1 MGTADITTAQ
11 VCSVLCCGVTMV
23 FFTCNGCGESLKKA
37 QVEKHVGN
45 CRSCQCLSCI
55 DCGKDFWGG
64 DYKTHLKCV
73 TEDEKYGGK
82 GFEAKAKKGEEKQVQ
97 WIQRIQEAMKKP
109 TISSDVRD
117 ILNQISAFD
126 NVPKKKAKFQNW
138 MKNSLKVH
146 SPALQD
152 KVWGI
157 FEEAISNQKNN
168 ATEAANT
175 LAGESKSESSAAT
188 EETEK
193 KSKRERKEERQKK
206 NKKEK
211 KELNE
216 GELMQNG
223 TKKKGKKRKM
233 EDDERNGVEAAGKKK
248 KKRQREKE
256 AEDESGDVE
265 DEEAQS
271 KKRNNSQGDEEE
283 AEENGA
289 EENGEGE
296 SGKTGKFNWK
306 GTIRALLRQA
316 PDNELAIKK
325 LRKKI
330 TLTGAAAVCV
340 AAVSQHMHE
349 EPVCCCDTCSCG
361 AEQLVSQYN
370 PGSRVPSAAYSVIA
384 QYYAISSKHHK
395 SEEELL
401 ATFNKKIQNNPKFRV
416 LKERVKLVK

>member
-1 MGTADITTAQ
+1 
-11 VCSVLCCGVTMV
+11 MV

-168 ATEAANT
+168 ATETANT

-188 EETEK
+188 EETER

-216 GELMQNG
+216 GELTQNG

-233 EDDERNGVEAAGKKK
+233 EDDMRDGEQAAGKKK

-256 AEDESGDVE
+256 AEE
-265 DEEAQS
+265 EEAQS
-271 KKRNNSQGDEEE
+271 KKHKNSQGDEEE

-289 EENGEGE
+289 EENGEEE

-325 LRKKI
+325 LRKK
-330 TLTGAAAVCV
+330 
-340 AAVSQHMHE
+340 
-349 EPVCCCDTCSCG
+349 
-361 AEQLVSQYN
+361 
-370 PGSRVPSAAYSVIA
+370 VIA
-384 QYYAISSKHHK
+384 QYCAISSEHHK

-401 ATFNKKIQNNPKFRV
+401 ATFNKKIQKNPKFRV

>member
-1 MGTADITTAQ
+1 
-11 VCSVLCCGVTMV
+11 MV

-55 DCGKDFWGG
+55 DCGKDFWGS

-82 GFEAKAKKGEEKQVQ
+82 DFEAKAKKGEAKQVQ

-109 TISSDVRD
+109 TISTDVRN

-138 MKNSLKVH
+138 MKNSLKIH
-146 SPALQD
+146 SPTLQD

-157 FEEAISNQKNN
+157 FEEAISNKNN
-168 ATEAANT
+168 GTETANAPAA
-175 LAGESKSESSAAT
+175 ESKSESSAAT

-216 GELMQNG
+216 EELTQNG

-233 EDDERNGVEAAGKKK
+233 EDDERDGEKAAGKKK

-256 AEDESGDVE
+256 AEDESRDVE
-265 DEEAQS
+265 EEAQS
-271 KKRNNSQGDEEE
+271 KKRNNSQGDEE
-283 AEENGA
+283 NGA
-289 EENGEGE
+289 EENGEE
-296 SGKTGKFNWK
+296 DSGKTAKFNWK

-316 PDNELAIKK
+316 PDNELTIKK
-325 LRKKI
+325 LRKK
-330 TLTGAAAVCV
+330 
-340 AAVSQHMHE
+340 
-349 EPVCCCDTCSCG
+349 
-361 AEQLVSQYN
+361 
-370 PGSRVPSAAYSVIA
+370 VIA
-384 QYYAISSKHHK
+384 QYCAISSEHHK

>member
-1 MGTADITTAQ
+1 
-11 VCSVLCCGVTMV
+11 MV

-37 QVEKHVGN
+37 QVEKHLGN

-55 DCGKDFWGG
+55 DCGKDFWGS

-109 TISSDVRD
+109 TISSDVRN
-117 ILNQISAFD
+117 ILNQISTFD

-138 MKNSLKVH
+138 MKNSLKVS
-146 SPALQD
+146 SPALHD

-168 ATEAANT
+168 TNNNAPEKSDTPAAE
-175 LAGESKSESSAAT
+175 GKSESSAAT
-188 EETEK
+188 EETGK

-211 KELNE
+211 KDLNAE
-216 GELMQNG
+216 DQTQNG

-233 EDDERNGVEAAGKKK
+233 EDDEEAKDEEAAGKKK
-248 KKRQREKE
+248 KKRQLEKE
-256 AEDESGDVE
+256 AEGESGDVE
-265 DEEAQS
+265 EEAQS
-271 KKRNNSQGDEEE
+271 KKRNNSQGEEEE

-289 EENGEGE
+289 EENGEE
-296 SGKTGKFNWK
+296 DSGKRGKFNWK
-306 GTIRALLRQA
+306 GTIKALLRQA

-325 LRKKI
+325 LRKK
-330 TLTGAAAVCV
+330 
-340 AAVSQHMHE
+340 
-349 EPVCCCDTCSCG
+349 
-361 AEQLVSQYN
+361 
-370 PGSRVPSAAYSVIA
+370 VIA
-384 QYYAISSKHHK
+384 QYYAISSEHHK

-401 ATFNKKIQNNPKFRV
+401 ATFNKKIQKNPTFRV

>member
-1 MGTADITTAQ
+1 
-11 VCSVLCCGVTMV
+11 MV

-157 FEEAISNQKNN
+157 FEEAISNKNN
-168 ATEAANT
+168 ATETANT

-188 EETEK
+188 EETER

-216 GELMQNG
+216 GELTQNG

-233 EDDERNGVEAAGKKK
+233 EDDMRDGEQAAGKKK

-256 AEDESGDVE
+256 AEE
-265 DEEAQS
+265 EEAQS
-271 KKRNNSQGDEEE
+271 KKHKNSQGDEEE

-289 EENGEGE
+289 EENGEEE

-325 LRKKI
+325 LRKK
-330 TLTGAAAVCV
+330 
-340 AAVSQHMHE
+340 
-349 EPVCCCDTCSCG
+349 
-361 AEQLVSQYN
+361 
-370 PGSRVPSAAYSVIA
+370 VIA
-384 QYYAISSKHHK
+384 QYCAISSEHHK

-401 ATFNKKIQNNPKFRV
+401 ATFNKKIQKNPKFRV

>member
-1 MGTADITTAQ
+1 MLTGSDVTQ
-11 VCSVLCCGVTMV
+11 ERRCSSGVHVVCSVLCCGVTMV

-157 FEEAISNQKNN
+157 FEEAISNKNN

-325 LRKKI
+325 LRKK
-330 TLTGAAAVCV
+330 
-340 AAVSQHMHE
+340 
-349 EPVCCCDTCSCG
+349 
-361 AEQLVSQYN
+361 
-370 PGSRVPSAAYSVIA
+370 VIA

>member
-1 MGTADITTAQ
+1 
-11 VCSVLCCGVTMV
+11 MV

-325 LRKKI
+325 LRKK
-330 TLTGAAAVCV
+330 
-340 AAVSQHMHE
+340 
-349 EPVCCCDTCSCG
+349 
-361 AEQLVSQYN
+361 
-370 PGSRVPSAAYSVIA
+370 VIA

>member
-1 MGTADITTAQ
+1 MLTGSDVTQ
-11 VCSVLCCGVTMV
+11 ERRCSSGVHVVCSVLCCGVTMV

-325 LRKKI
+325 LRKK
-330 TLTGAAAVCV
+330 
-340 AAVSQHMHE
+340 
-349 EPVCCCDTCSCG
+349 
-361 AEQLVSQYN
+361 
-370 PGSRVPSAAYSVIA
+370 VIA